1 MNFLKVSIASL
12 SIFMAF
18 TPYAAETPMTPAQEK
33 AQRSVY
39 FFLDKEKFKPE
50 VDSKDNSVCFRQDGI
65 LYWITFSD
73 TDPMLYTLHRKGYKV
88 GNGKDLYKRTP
99 ATIAANEINLKHPG
113 VKATVSDDRVSL
125 TLETY
130 AATPQDYNK
139 MLLAT
144 FKTFQNVDADFKAAY
159 KEAFEQEKLE
169 KEQTVKEITDVL
181 PPSALRNAIKSVS
194 FRLVDDEGKPI
205 TEFNE
210 PLRAYMTR
218 FIQPGIE
225 LNPWSESSRE
235 CVLYFRIIRPDGELI
250 CIPGTKYSAKITLP
264 LEKSKKP
271 IFNEVNGFVGSDKE
285 GFWKAGEYKFEVLD
299 AYDVIYE
306 TTFNLL

>member
-1 MNFLKVSIASL
+1 M
-12 SIFMAF
+12 
-18 TPYAAETPMTPAQEK
+18 
-33 AQRSVY
+33 
-39 FFLDKEKFKPE
+39 DK
-50 VDSKDNSVCFRQDGI
+50 SDNSVCFRQDVI

-88 GNGKDLYKRTP
+88 GNGKDLYKRNA
-99 ATIAANEINLKHPG
+99 ATIAANEVNLKHPG

-130 AATPQDYNK
+130 AATPQDYNR
-139 MLLAT
+139 MLMGAYNSFRT
-144 FKTFQNVDADFKAAY
+144 VDADFKAAY
-159 KEAFEQEKLE
+159 KEALEQEKME
-169 KEQTVKEITDVL
+169 KEQALKEITDVL

-194 FRLVDDEGKPI
+194 FRLVDSEGNPI
-205 TEFNE
+205 TEFND

-225 LNPWSESSRE
+225 LNPWNEASRN
-235 CVLYFRIIRPDGELI
+235 CVLYFRITPPDGEPLYL
-250 CIPGTKYSAKITLP
+250 PGKKYTAQVEIP

-271 IFNEVNGFVGSDKE
+271 VFNEVDFVGSEKD
-285 GFWKAGEYKFEVLD
+285 GFWKAGEYKFAVLD